1 MIVPPFLKKGALV
14 GLVSPAGKIPEPE
27 IKRAEDFLDAH
38 GFRHLRGTHV
48 ADSWHQF
55 ASRDEHRASDF
66 MDMLQ
71 NDEVEAIWCSRG
83 GYGTIRLLDLLDFS
97 PLVAKPK
104 WLIGYS
110 DITVFHSVLQNV
122 LGVMSVHG
130 PMVRSLKEG
139 SFDETGMNRLW
150 QLLQGD
156 VPRYTIAP
164 HVLNRSGKARGT
176 LIGGNLS
183 LISSLVGSPYDF
195 DTKGK
200 ILFIED
206 VSEYLYHLDRMLYGL
221 KISGKLE
228 GLAGLVVGQ
237 MTDMQDNDTPFGRT
251 AYEII
256 ADVVKDYSFPVLFDF
271 PAGHARQNE
280 PLVMGARVT
289 LSISHNESKLTFD
302 L

>member
-1 MIVPPFLKKGALV
+1 MIVPPFLKKGSLV

-38 GFRHLRGTHV
+38 GFRHLRGSHV

-55 ASRDEHRASDF
+55 ASRDEHRASDI
-66 MDMLQ
+66 MEMLQ

-83 GYGTIRLLDLLDFS
+83 GYGTIRLLDRIDFS
-97 PLVAKPK
+97 SMITKPK
-104 WLIGYS
+104 WLVGYS

-122 LGVMSVHG
+122 LGVMSIHG
-130 PMVRSLKEG
+130 PMVRSLKDG
-139 SFDETGMNRLW
+139 SYSETGMNRLW

-156 VPRYTIAP
+156 VPHYSIP
-164 HVLNRSGKARGT
+164 HNALNRPGKARGT
-176 LIGGNLS
+176 FIGGNLS
-183 LISSLVGSPYDF
+183 LISSLVGSPCDF

-206 VSEYLYHLDRMLYGL
+206 VSEYLYHLDRMLHSL
-221 KISGKLE
+221 KISGKLD

-237 MTDMQDNDTPFGRT
+237 MTDMQDNETPFGRT

-256 ADVVKDYSFPVLFDF
+256 ADVVKDYNFPVLFDF

-280 PLVMGARVT
+280 PLILGARAT
-289 LSISHNESKLTFD
+289 ISVSPDESRLTFD
-302 L
+302 V